1 MFDFAELAQYLE
13 MIVVLGC
20 LCLGY
25 IIKTTFTKVP
35 NNYIPAILGVV
46 GIIINV
52 LVNGLSVE
60 TVILGCFMG
69 LAATGLHQTF
79 VQFIEKIGKTGE

>member
-1 MFDFAELAQYLE
+1 MFDFSELLQYLE

-25 IIKTTFTKVP
+25 IIKTAFSKIP

-69 LAATGLHQTF
+69 LTATGLHQAF
-79 VQFIEKIGKTGE
+79 VQFIEKFNNTGE

>member
-79 VQFIEKIGKTGE
+79 VQFIEKIDKTGK